1 MTARVARRGGTAV
14 AALWMVGA
22 IASFSLLAVAARA
35 VSPALDTFEIML
47 FRSGIGVAVVAT
59 TLTVQG
65 RLADARPRRFPLHV
79 ARNLIHF
86 AGQNLWFHALTVLPL
101 AQVFALEF
109 TSPLWVILLAPLF
122 LGERLTAR
130 GLLAGVIGFAGVLL
144 VARPEFGNLHPGLIA
159 GAACAVCFAVT
170 SMLTK
175 RLTRTQ
181 PVVAILFWLNL
192 MQLAF
197 AAAIVG
203 WDGEVPVPTLAQAPW
218 LLLIG
223 VTGLAAHW
231 CLTSALDTA
240 PASVVMPLDFAR
252 LPVIAVVGWAFYGE
266 ALDLLVFLGAGLIL
280 GGNLLTL
287 RRNDR
292 SPEPMEARR
301 AVAD

>member
-1 MTARVARRGGTAV
+1 MA
-14 AALWMVGA
+14 GA
-22 IASFSLLAVAARA
+22 ITSFSLLAVAGRA

-47 FRSGIGVAVVAT
+47 FRSGMGVIVMVSILVA
-59 TLTVQG
+59 QG
-65 RLADARPRRFPLHV
+65 RLAVARPRRVPLHV
-79 ARNLIHF
+79 ARNLVHF
-86 AGQNLWFHALTVLPL
+86 AGQNLWFYALTVLPL

-109 TSPLWVILLAPLF
+109 TSPLWVILLAPFL
-122 LGERLTAR
+122 LGERLTAQ
-130 GLLAGVIGFAGVLL
+130 GLIAGLIGFAGVLV
-144 VARPEFGNLHPGLIA
+144 VARPTFGNLDPGLLA
-159 GAACAVCFAVT
+159 AAACAVCFAVT

-181 PVVAILFWLNL
+181 PVSAILFWLNV

-197 AAAIVG
+197 AALIVG
-203 WDGEVPVPTLAQAPW
+203 WDGEVPEPTWSQVPW

-231 CLTSALDTA
+231 CLTSALDSA

-266 ALDLLVFLGAGLIL
+266 VLDPLIL
-280 GGNLLTL
+280 VGAALILCGNLLTL

-292 SPEPMEARR
+292 SPQPVDR
-301 AVAD
+301 

>member
-1 MTARVARRGGTAV
+1 
-14 AALWMVGA
+14 MVGA
-22 IASFSLLAVAARA
+22 IASFSLLAVAGRA

-47 FRSGIGVAVVAT
+47 FRSGMGLVIVAT
-59 TLTVQG
+59 TLAAQG
-65 RLADARPRRFPLHV
+65 RLSEARPRQFPMHI

-86 AGQNLWFHALTVLPL
+86 AGQNLWFYALTVLPL

-109 TSPLWVILLAPLF
+109 TSPLWVILLAPIF

-130 GLLAGVIGFAGVLL
+130 GLLAGLVGFAGVLL

-159 GAACAVCFAVT
+159 AATCAVCFAVT

-192 MQLAF
+192 MQFAF
-197 AAAIVG
+197 AAVIVG
-203 WDGEVPVPTLAQAPW
+203 WDGEVPVPTMAQVPW

-223 VTGLAAHW
+223 VTGLVAHW
-231 CLTSALDTA
+231 CLTSALDSA

-252 LPVIAVVGWAFYGE
+252 LPVIAVVGWAFYSE
-266 ALDLLVFLGAGLIL
+266 ALDPLVFVGAALIL

-292 SPEPMEARR
+292 SPQPMEARR

>member
-1 MTARVARRGGTAV
+1 MI
-14 AALWMVGA
+14 GA
-22 IASFSLLAVAARA
+22 IASFSLLAVAGRA

-47 FRSGIGVAVVAT
+47 FRSGMGLVIVAT
-59 TLTVQG
+59 TLAAQG
-65 RLADARPRRFPLHV
+65 RLSEARPRQFPMHI

-86 AGQNLWFHALTVLPL
+86 AGQNLWFYALTVLPL

-109 TSPLWVILLAPLF
+109 TSPLWVILLAPIF

-130 GLLAGVIGFAGVLL
+130 GLLAGLVGFAGVLL

-159 GAACAVCFAVT
+159 AATCAVCFAMT

-192 MQLAF
+192 MQFAF
-197 AAAIVG
+197 AAVIVG
-203 WDGEVPVPTLAQAPW
+203 WDGEVPVPTMAQVPW

-223 VTGLAAHW
+223 VTGLVAHW
-231 CLTSALDTA
+231 CLTSALDSA

-252 LPVIAVVGWAFYGE
+252 LPVIAVVGWAFYSE
-266 ALDLLVFLGAGLIL
+266 ALDPLVFVGAALIL

-292 SPEPMEARR
+292 SPQPMEARR

>member
-1 MTARVARRGGTAV
+1 MA
-14 AALWMVGA
+14 GA
-22 IASFSLLAVAARA
+22 ITSFSLLAVAGRA

-47 FRSGIGVAVVAT
+47 FRSGIGVAIVTSA
-59 TLTVQG
+59 LAAAG
-65 RLADARPRRFPLHV
+65 RLGEARPRLLPLHFV
-79 ARNLIHF
+79 RNLLHF
-86 AGQNLWFHALTVLPL
+86 SGQNLWFYALTLLPL

-109 TSPLWVILLAPLF
+109 TSPLWVILLAPLV

-130 GLLAGVIGFAGVLL
+130 GLLAGLIGFAGVLV

-159 GAACAVCFAVT
+159 GALCAVCFALT

-181 PVVAILFWLNL
+181 PVAAILFWLNV
-192 MQLAF
+192 MQFAF
-197 AAAIVG
+197 SAVIVG
-203 WDGEVPVPTLAQAPW
+203 WDGEVPVPTVPQIPW

-223 VTGLAAHW
+223 ITGFAAHW
-231 CLTSALDTA
+231 CLTSALDSA
-240 PASVVMPLDFAR
+240 PASVVTPLDFAR
-252 LPVIAVVGWAFYGE
+252 LPVIAVVGWAAYGE
-266 ALDLLVFLGAGLIL
+266 PLDPLVFLGAALIL

-292 SPEPMEARR
+292 SLGATKPRS